1 MIQYAID
8 ITEIKD
14 SDENNSNNMSKE
26 IGRDTY

>member
-14 SDENNSNNMSKE
+14 SDTNNSNNMGKE